1 MFYISGNELKT
12 SNFSSGELKASF
24 PVIAKGEEIT
34 VIWRYESDAEL
45 FTLICIAKHYQN
57 HKKYLY
63 LPYLPNARMDRVKNL
78 EDVFTLKYFCQIIN
92 SLNFEVVYVTDVH
105 SNVSLALLDRVSEI
119 TPKSYIEFV
128 INTHEKEDLV
138 LVYPD
143 AGAAKR
149 YSEMFPEYDS
159 TYCDKV
165 RDWKTQKITS
175 LVLND
180 PNIVSGKS
188 VLIVDDICSYG
199 NTFVR
204 AAEALKAANAA
215 KIYLY
220 VTHAENAIVK
230 GDIFKSGL
238 IDKVYATGSLVHTDE
253 VKEKITELF

>member
-63 LPYLPNARMDRVKNL
+63 LSYLPNARMDRVKNP
-78 EDVFTLKYFCQIIN
+78 EDVFTLKYFCQVIN

-119 TPKSYIEFV
+119 SPKSYIEFV
-128 INTHEKEDLV
+128 INTHKEEDLV

-143 AGAAKR
+143 TGAAKR

-165 RDWKTQKITS
+165 RDWKTQRITS

-180 PNIVSGKS
+180 PDIVSGKS

-199 NTFVR
+199 NTFVK

-238 IDKVYATGSLVHTDE
+238 IDKVYTTGSLVHTDE